1 MARGG
6 TAPCAILSTMRAA
19 RVWGWITVGLIGVV
33 TAGLRLGWDT
43 YPRFLDSYYHLAVI
57 QGFRQAG
64 GLVLHAFWESAPAG
78 RAHLYP
84 PLFHL
89 LWWPV
94 AALVHHPLTVARLW
108 SLLGAPALFL
118 AMAWAVRHV
127 EGPRRAALTVIAALL
142 SSSLLFSTLLHPTA
156 TLALIEILGVWVAL
170 ERGRTVVAGL
180 LVGAIGWT
188 HLGLP
193 WVTLPALGLLGAADR
208 PRRRTA
214 WTAAAI
220 GLAVMA
226 PWWLHVARHAAALHA
241 IQQPESRSVELA
253 PILLG
258 LGLWGGLVAWH
269 RAPTYRF
276 WLALLATALPWAI
289 QYPYRFFSGQGLLP
303 IVLLAGLA
311 LDEGAARWA
320 TTRGRALG
328 GVGLVGVCLLAGPM
342 VANRPAWRVR
352 WGETGLT
359 AALGGIP
366 LDRGHLES
374 LYDARQFAPL
384 VTALRREARPDDL
397 LFCNYPHMGGLFS
410 VLTGLSTTTSMFA
423 EAGRRPWEGAL
434 ADARWVLWF
443 KMPEKVDPQNDAMA
457 RQLAATRGWRV
468 VEETPIAWVFEQP
481 SATARRAMP
490 GRTLPWWWLGC
501 AALAVGVT
509 LAIRSRRSRS
519 RD

>member
-1 MARGG
+1 
-6 TAPCAILSTMRAA
+6 MRAA
-19 RVWGWITVGLIGVV
+19 RVWGWITVGLIGLV
-33 TAGLRLGWDT
+33 TVGLRLQWET
-43 YPRFLDSYYHLAVI
+43 LPRFLDSYYHLAVI

-64 GLVLHAFWESAPAG
+64 GITLHAFWESAPAG

-89 LWWPV
+89 LWWPA
-94 AALVHHPLTVARLW
+94 AALVRNPITVAQLW

-118 AMAWAVRHV
+118 AMAWAARRL
-127 EGPRRAALTVIAALL
+127 ESPRRAALTIIAALL
-142 SSSLLFSTLLHPTA
+142 ASNVLFSTLLHPTA
-156 TLALIEILGVWVAL
+156 TLALIGILGVWVAL
-170 ERGRTVVAGL
+170 ERDRAVVAGL

-193 WVTLPALGLLGAADR
+193 WITLLALLLLGAADR
-208 PRRRTA
+208 ARRRA

-220 GLAVMA
+220 GLLIMA
-226 PWWLHVARHAAALHA
+226 PWWLHIARHAAALHA
-241 IQQPESRSVELA
+241 VQQPESRSLELA
-253 PILLG
+253 PVLLG
-258 LGLWGGLVAWH
+258 LNVWGAIVAWR

-276 WLALLATALPWAI
+276 WLALLAAAIPWIAR
-289 QYPYRFFSGQGLLP
+289 YPYRFFSGEGLLP

-311 LDEGAARWA
+311 LDEG
-320 TTRGRALG
+320 
-328 GVGLVGVCLLAGPM
+328 VGLVVAKRGLTPFVVGGIGALLVAGPT

-359 AALGGIP
+359 AALSGIP

-384 VTALRREARPDDL
+384 VAALRREARPDDL
-397 LFCNYPHMGGLFS
+397 LFCNYPHMGGMFS

-423 EAGRRPWEGAL
+423 EAGRRPWAEAL

-443 KMPEKVDPQNDAMA
+443 KMPETVDPQNDSTA
-457 RQLAATRGWRV
+457 RRLASERHWRV

-481 SATARRAMP
+481 SATARRRM
-490 GRTLPWWWLGC
+490 R
-501 AALAVGVT
+501 
-509 LAIRSRRSRS
+509 
-519 RD
+519 